1 MTVFPY
7 VPSIE
12 MVLFRYKC
20 VSLSGFIS
28 YVFSSS
34 FIVPWSSHSSIRF
47 SISPVSVVFSDA
59 DTIPIV
65 KNKIDENNSILYNF
79 LIISPHC
86 VYYILQSMYLTVH
99 VLSYFYKHRKSYLY
113 SDILLIS

>member
-20 VSLSGFIS
+20 VSLSGFNS

-47 SISPVSVVFSDA
+47 PISPVSVVFSDA

-79 LIISPHC
+79 LIISPSYC
-86 VYYILQSMYLTVH
+86 IVYVTIIVFK
-99 VLSYFYKHRKSYLY
+99 VFFK
-113 SDILLIS
+113 LLL